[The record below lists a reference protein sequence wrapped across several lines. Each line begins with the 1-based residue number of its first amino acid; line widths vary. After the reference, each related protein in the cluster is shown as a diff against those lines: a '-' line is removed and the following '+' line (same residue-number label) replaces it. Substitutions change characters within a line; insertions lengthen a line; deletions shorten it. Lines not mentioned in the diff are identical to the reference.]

1 MSGRVVGVPAI
12 VQRLKGIPRDLRRG
26 NLRNALAAG
35 GRVIRDDARRAAPV
49 LAAVKVRKSGQ
60 VVRKPG
66 TLRNAIVVR
75 TSKRSRA
82 AGNVG
87 VFVNIKPAKGAKF
100 KTRRTKV
107 LGITRK
113 QRVMVRKS
121 ARGADNPNDP
131 YYWRFQEFKTVKGGD
146 VGFLRGAVSKFPE
159 ALAAVERS
167 LKRVVD
173 RLNKKRG
180 V

>member
-1 MSGRVVGVPAI
+1 MSVVGVAGI
-12 VQRLKGIPRDLRRG
+12 VQRLKEIPKELRRG
-26 NLRNALAAG
+26 VMRNALAAG
-35 GRVIRDDARRAAPV
+35 GRVIRDDARQAAPV

-66 TLRNAIVVR
+66 TLRKAIVVR

-82 AGNVG
+82 EGNVG
-87 VFVNIKPAKGAKF
+87 VFVNIKPAPGAKF

-121 ARGADNPNDP
+121 TRGADNPNDP
-131 YYWRFQEFKTVKGGD
+131 FYWRFQEFKTVKGGD
-146 VGFLRGAVSKFPE
+146 VGFLRGAVSKFPQ
-159 ALAAVERS
+159 ALAAVERA
-167 LKRVVD
+167 LARAVA
-173 RLNKKRG
+173 RMNKKKG
-180 V
+180 GG